1 MEKIITIEISAE
13 VEGKNIV
20 AACVEGTINIV
31 AEEVREVD
39 GRLFLRPIRANYAV
53 ACCAVLKD
61 DVQGERYEERTY
73 EGCVEL

>member
-20 AACVEGTINIV
+20 AACVEGTINIIV
-31 AEEVREVD
+31 EEVRGVD
-39 GRLFLRPIRANYAV
+39 GRLFLRPIRTHYVV

-61 DVQGERYEERTY
+61 DMQGERYEERTY
-73 EGCVEL
+73 EGYVEL